1 MRMYDIAIVGAGP
14 AGATLARLLASRY
27 QVLLIDRRDLAHQAS
42 PGAITKCCGGL
53 LAPDAQKVL
62 AELGLGLPEE
72 VLVGPQLFVVRTID
86 LDQSHER
93 YYQRFYVNIDREK
106 FDRWLVSLVPDSV
119 TRYFG
124 TTLCGYQ
131 SEQGAITLTLQQ
143 AGSRWQEKARFLV
156 GADGANSLVRRQAT
170 TTAMHLRQYVAIQER
185 FRVEQPMP
193 YFTALFASRVTD
205 FYGWTIP
212 KRNELLVGVALKP
225 GRQAESLFQE
235 FKLRLLRYGL
245 SWGERTRRE
254 GAFLLRPQANQPLPV
269 LGGVALVGEAAG
281 WISPSSAEGV
291 SYALRSAMMLA
302 DSLQPGLAGALGRY
316 QKATGRL
323 RLNLLGKNLKSP
335 AMYNPQ
341 LRTLAMRSGLLS
353 VKVRSTN

>member
-1 MRMYDIAIVGAGP
+1 MYDIAIVGAGP
-14 AGATLARLLASRY
+14 AGATLARLLANRY
-27 QVLLIDRRDLAHQAS
+27 RVLLVDRRDLAQEAS
-42 PGAITKCCGGL
+42 PGAIIKCCGGL

-86 LDQSHER
+86 LDQRYER

-119 TRYFG
+119 TRHFG
-124 TTLCGYQ
+124 TTLCGHQ
-131 SEQGAITLTLQQ
+131 WENEAVTLTLQA
-143 AGSRWQEKARFLV
+143 AGRRWQERARFLV
-156 GADGANSLVRRQAT
+156 GADGANSLVRRQAAT
-170 TTAMHLRQYVAIQER
+170 IPVRLRQYVAIQER
-185 FRVEQPMP
+185 FSVEQPMP
-193 YFTALFASRVTD
+193 YFTAIFAHDVTD

-212 KRNELLVGVALKP
+212 KQNELLVGVALEP
-225 GRQAESLFQE
+225 GKQAETRFQD
-235 FKLRLLRYGL
+235 FKLRLKQYGL

-254 GAFLLRPQANQPLPV
+254 GALLLRPQANQPLPV

-291 SYALRSAMMLA
+291 SYALRSAIMLA
-302 DSLQPGLAGALGRY
+302 DSLQQGLSGALGRY
-316 QKATGRL
+316 RRATICL
-323 RLNLLGKNLKSP
+323 RSNLLGKNLKSP

-341 LRTLAMRSGLLS
+341 LRTLAMHSGLLS
-353 VKVRSTN
+353 VKVRPNH